1 MANGGFLP
9 LSDKRQSKYKTKQQ
23 QNFALFP
30 NPQNFGILS
39 KMPTEIAITLGLL
52 LLALIL
58 FGTEKLPVDVVGIIL
73 VIGLIL
79 TNVLT
84 VNEGL
89 AGFGD
94 NVIITIGGLFVLTG
108 GLIKTG
114 LVDLIGRR
122 LYRIAGN
129 NEFVLTAL
137 IMFVAAAAA
146 SVLKNTTTTAMFLP
160 VVIGLSERARIPPSK
175 LLMPLAFG
183 AILGGSCTLIG
194 TSTNLAVSGAMQ
206 RYGMPGY
213 SMFELTTVG
222 SLTFAFGMLYMLFI
236 GRKMLPSRGGEDSL
250 TEQYH
255 IREYISELLV
265 LPGSH
270 LIGKTL
276 GEANLNRE
284 LDLNVLGIVRGKE
297 TKIAPTSRERIGL
310 NDLLI
315 VEGRLANILNVKTEA
330 GLEIKADFK
339 LNDAVLEGGS
349 IELFEVMVMRDSR
362 LAGQTLKSIRFRQ
375 TYDLTVLAINR
386 HGETIVEKL
395 SELRLKFGDVLLVQG
410 KRDEIEPLVVEGEM
424 LLLEDVSKGA
434 MRTEKRKWAIAAF
447 GLFIALSLLKVVTSG
462 AVDIPLAVCVLLGVL
477 LLLATNTVR
486 YPELYSLIDFR
497 LLVLI
502 ACMMSF
508 GVAME
513 KTGTDRYLADLI
525 VLYFQQY
532 GSLAVLAGFF
542 VLTVV
547 LTQPMSNQAAALVV
561 LPVAVKTAIALGLNP
576 RAFAVAITYAASFSF
591 ITPLEPACV
600 LVYTPGRYKFMDFV
614 KIGTILTIVVFVVA
628 ILLVPVFWKL

>member
-1 MANGGFLP
+1 M
-9 LSDKRQSKYKTKQQ
+9 S
-23 QNFALFP
+23 
-30 NPQNFGILS
+30 
-39 KMPTEIAITLGLL
+39 TEIAITLGLL
-52 LLALIL
+52 LVALIL

-73 VIGLIL
+73 VIGLVM

-94 NVIITIGGLFVLTG
+94 NVIIIIGGLFILTG

-137 IMFVAAAAA
+137 IMFVAAASA

-160 VVIGLSERARIPPSK
+160 VVMGLSERAKIPPSK

-206 RYGMPGY
+206 RYGMEGY
-213 SMFELTTVG
+213 SMFELTAVG
-222 SLTFAFGMLYMLFI
+222 FITFAVGMLYMLFF
-236 GRKMLPSRGGEDSL
+236 GRRMLPARGGEESF

-276 GEANLNRE
+276 GEANLNME

-297 TKIAPTSRERIGL
+297 TKIAPNSRERIGL

-315 VEGRLANILNVKTEA
+315 VEGRLANILNVKSEA

-339 LNDAVLEGGS
+339 LNDEVLEGGS

-362 LAGQTLKSIRFRQ
+362 LVGQTLKSIRFRQ
-375 TYDLTVLAINR
+375 TYDLTVLAVNR

-410 KRDEIEPLVVEGEM
+410 KREEIEPLVVEGEM

-434 MRTEKRKWAIAAF
+434 MRTEKRKWALAAF
-447 GLFIALSLLKVVTSG
+447 GLFLALSLSKVVIG
-462 AVDIPLAVCVLLGVL
+462 YDIPLAMCVLFGVL
-477 LLLATNTVR
+477 LLLATKTVR
-486 YPELYSLIDFR
+486 YSELYSLIDFR

-513 KTGTDRYLADLI
+513 KTGTDKYLAALI
-525 VLYFQQY
+525 VQYFEQY
-532 GSLAVLAGFF
+532 GAVAVLAGFF
-542 VLTVV
+542 ILTVA

-561 LPVAVKTAIALGLNP
+561 LPVAVKTAIALNLNP
-576 RAFAVAITYAASFSF
+576 RTFAVAITYAASFSF

-614 KIGTILTIVVFVVA
+614 KIGTILTIVVFIVA
-628 ILLVPVFWKL
+628 IVLVPIFWKL

>member
-1 MANGGFLP
+1 MSP
-9 LSDKRQSKYKTKQQ
+9 
-23 QNFALFP
+23 
-30 NPQNFGILS
+30 
-39 KMPTEIAITLGLL
+39 IAITLLLL
-52 LLALIL
+52 LLALVL
-58 FGTEKLPVDVVGIIL
+58 FGTEKIPVDVVGILL
-73 VIGLIL
+73 VIGLVL

-94 NVIITIGGLFVLTG
+94 NVIVTIAGLFVLTG

-122 LYRIAGN
+122 LYKISGN

-137 IMFVAAAAA
+137 IMAVAALSA

-160 VVIGLSERARIPPSK
+160 VVMGLAERAKIPPSK

-206 RYGMPGY
+206 RYGMAPY
-213 SMFELTTVG
+213 SMFELTSVG
-222 SLTFAFGMLYMLFI
+222 FLTFAVGMLYMLFI
-236 GRKMLPSRGGEDSL
+236 GRKMLPSRGGEESL
-250 TEQYH
+250 TDQYQ

-265 LPGSH
+265 LSGSP

-276 GEANLNRE
+276 GEADLNHE
-284 LDLNVLGIVRGKE
+284 LELNVLGVIRGKE
-297 TKIAPTSRERIGL
+297 QKIAPNARERIEF

-339 LNDAVLEGGS
+339 LNDGDLEGGEV
-349 IELFEVMVMRDSR
+349 ELFEVMVMRDSNLVGR
-362 LAGQTLKSIRFRQ
+362 TLKGLRFRQ
-375 TYDLTVLAINR
+375 NYELTVLAINR
-386 HGETIVEKL
+386 HGETFIEKL
-395 SELRLKFGDVLLVQG
+395 SEVHLKFGDVLLVQG
-410 KRDEIEPLVVEGEM
+410 KREEIEPLVVDREM
-424 LLLEDVSKGA
+424 LLLEDVSA
-434 MRTEKRKWAIAAF
+434 SSMRTEKRKWALAAF
-447 GLFIALSLLKVVTSG
+447 GLFLALSLSKVVFG
-462 AVDIPLAVCVLLGVL
+462 YDIPLAICVLLGVL
-477 LLLATNTVR
+477 LLLATKTVR
-486 YPELYSLIDFR
+486 YSELYTLIDFR

-513 KTGTDRYLADLI
+513 KTGTDKYLADLI
-525 VLYFQQY
+525 VLYFEQY
-532 GSLAVLAGFF
+532 GSVAVLAGFF
-542 VLTVV
+542 ALTVA

-561 LPVAVKTAIALGLNP
+561 LPVAVKTAVVLGLNP
-576 RAFAVAITYAASFSF
+576 RTFAVAITYAAAFSF

-614 KIGTILTIVVFVVA
+614 KIGTILTIVVFIVA
-628 ILLVPVFWKL
+628 IVLVPIFWKL